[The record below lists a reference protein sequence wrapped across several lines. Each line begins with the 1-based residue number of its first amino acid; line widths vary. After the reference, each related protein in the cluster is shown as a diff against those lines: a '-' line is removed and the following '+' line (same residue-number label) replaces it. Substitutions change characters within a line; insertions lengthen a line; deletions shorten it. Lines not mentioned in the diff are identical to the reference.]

1 MPYNS
6 LHNVEYIYTSSD
18 VIVMIILGKYN
29 DSLYYLQVA
38 ATFIVAFVGFESMSL
53 PKVKV

>member
-38 ATFIVAFVGFESMSL
+38 ATFIFAFVGFGFRNL